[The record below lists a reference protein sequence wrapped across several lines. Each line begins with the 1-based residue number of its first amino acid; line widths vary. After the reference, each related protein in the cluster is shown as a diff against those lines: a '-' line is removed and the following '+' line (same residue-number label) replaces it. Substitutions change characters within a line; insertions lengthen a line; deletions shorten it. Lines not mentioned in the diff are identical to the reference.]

1 MGFRFMAF
9 EACGGTAAA
18 RPLGGSPLEIC
29 PTGGTQ
35 PGSSRKPRYSGRP
48 LTGRFGPPQYPAVA
62 VKVTRPSS
70 PSGLLTETERAALR
84 RPVFPLRA
92 AIVYSKPTWQ
102 PHSRYYG
109 SLLLVSSGAYNH
121 STAGLQRTF
130 QMSQATGVETARQAQ
145 ELHIFHD
152 VAKALTSSLDLD
164 SILQTIM
171 EKMAEYFRPDTW
183 SLLMV
188 DEQKME
194 LYFAIAVGK
203 ASEALKSV
211 RLKVGE
217 GIAGHVAKYGEKLIV
232 PDVRSD
238 KRFAKRI
245 DHVTQWET
253 QSIICIP
260 LRSKLRVLGVIQL
273 VNVDMKNFTEQE
285 SFFLQSLCD
294 YAAIAIENAR
304 AVEKIQELTIT
315 DDCTGLYNARH
326 LYKTLETEVYRS
338 ARFGYEFSVLFIDL
352 DHFKQVNDTH
362 GHLIGSKLLAEIGYL
377 IKAQLRL
384 IDFAFRY
391 GGDEFVVLLPQ
402 TGKDSA
408 LVVARRLRDSLRS
421 SCFCKEEGLN
431 LNVRASI
438 GLATYPHDAKTPHD
452 VIRRADEMMYM
463 VKNSTRDN
471 IGIAQR
477 GVEK

>member
-1 MGFRFMAF
+1 M
-9 EACGGTAAA
+9 
-18 RPLGGSPLEIC
+18 SN
-29 PTGGTQ
+29 
-35 PGSSRKPRYSGRP
+35 
-48 LTGRFGPPQYPAVA
+48 VA
-62 VKVTRPSS
+62 
-70 PSGLLTETERAALR
+70 
-84 RPVFPLRA
+84 
-92 AIVYSKPTWQ
+92 
-102 PHSRYYG
+102 
-109 SLLLVSSGAYNH
+109 GA
-121 STAGLQRTF
+121 
-130 QMSQATGVETARQAQ
+130 ETARQSQ
-145 ELHIFHD
+145 ELGIFHD

-188 DEQKME
+188 DEQKSE
-194 LYFAIAVGK
+194 LYFAIAVGT
-203 ASEALKSV
+203 ASEALKNV

-232 PDVRSD
+232 PDVQAD

-245 DHVTQWET
+245 DKVTQWET
-253 QSIICIP
+253 QSIICVP
-260 LRSKLRVLGVIQL
+260 LKSRLRVLGVIQL
-273 VNVDMKNFTEQE
+273 VNVDMNHFTEAE
-285 SFFLQSLCD
+285 SFFLQALCD

-304 AVEKIQELTIT
+304 SVERIQELTIT

-326 LYKTLETEVYRS
+326 LYKTLEAEVYRS

-408 LVVARRLRDSLRS
+408 LIVARRLRESLRA

-431 LNVRASI
+431 LNVRASM
-438 GLATYPHDAKTPHD
+438 GLATYPHDAKSPHD
-452 VIRRADEMMYM
+452 IIRQADEMMYM

-477 GVEK
+477 GLEK

>member
-1 MGFRFMAF
+1 
-9 EACGGTAAA
+9 
-18 RPLGGSPLEIC
+18 
-29 PTGGTQ
+29 
-35 PGSSRKPRYSGRP
+35 
-48 LTGRFGPPQYPAVA
+48 
-62 VKVTRPSS
+62 
-70 PSGLLTETERAALR
+70 
-84 RPVFPLRA
+84 
-92 AIVYSKPTWQ
+92 
-102 PHSRYYG
+102 
-109 SLLLVSSGAYNH
+109 
-121 STAGLQRTF
+121 
-130 QMSQATGVETARQAQ
+130 MSHATGAETARQTQ

-152 VAKALTSSLDLD
+152 VAKALTSSLNLD

-171 EKMAEYFRPDTW
+171 EKMAEFFRPDTW

-188 DEQKME
+188 DEEKNE
-194 LYFAIAVGK
+194 LYFAIAVGT
-203 ASEALKSV
+203 AAEALKSV

-217 GIAGHVAKYGEKLIV
+217 GIAGWVAKHGERLIV
-232 PDVRSD
+232 PDVYSD
-238 KRFAKRI
+238 PRFSKRI
-245 DHVTQWET
+245 DEMTKCET
-253 QSIICIP
+253 RSIICIP

-273 VNVDMKNFTEQE
+273 VNVDMRNFGDQE

-338 ARFGYEFSVLFIDL
+338 SRFGYEFSILFIDL
-352 DHFKQVNDTH
+352 DHFKSVNDTH

-402 TGKDSA
+402 TGKDQA
-408 LVVARRLRDSLRS
+408 LHVAKRLRDALRIS
-421 SCFCKEEGLN
+421 MFCKEEGLN

-438 GLATYPHDAKTPHD
+438 GFGTYTH
-452 VIRRADEMMYM
+452 
-463 VKNSTRDN
+463 
-471 IGIAQR
+471 
-477 GVEK
+477 GV